1 MTVELVLILVIWAS
15 ILLGVFFG
23 DSGPIETFK
32 KSGPRLAARIEKNLA
47 TGRQFT
53 RADTNTKIEWQ
64 QPPNN

>member
-1 MTVELVLILVIWAS
+1 MTVELILVLIIWAT

-23 DSGPIETFK
+23 DNGPIETFK

-53 RADTNTKIEWQ
+53 RGDRNTKIEWQ
-64 QPPNN
+64 QPPDN